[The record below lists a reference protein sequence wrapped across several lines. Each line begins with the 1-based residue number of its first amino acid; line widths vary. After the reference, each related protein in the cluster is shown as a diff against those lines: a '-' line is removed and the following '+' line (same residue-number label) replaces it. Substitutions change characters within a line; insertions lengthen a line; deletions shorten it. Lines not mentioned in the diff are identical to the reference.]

1 MVYGPEILV
10 TTFAPATGSCAQL
23 FLLFSFF
30 TSTWKVTL
38 QETLYYN
45 RNVIF
50 ECFKQDV
57 YFLKKYGNPGFLLYL
72 EKSGHSHEIL

>member
-1 MVYGPEILV
+1 MVQRSLLPPLRQRL
-10 TTFAPATGSCAQL
+10 ALARSC
-23 FLLFSFF
+23 FFFFSFF